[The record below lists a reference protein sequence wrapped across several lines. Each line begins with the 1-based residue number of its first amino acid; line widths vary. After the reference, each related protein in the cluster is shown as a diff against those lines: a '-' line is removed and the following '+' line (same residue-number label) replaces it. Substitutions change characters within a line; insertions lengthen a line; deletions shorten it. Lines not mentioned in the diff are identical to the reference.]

1 MLRNLSRILVYLF
14 VSSWVSV
21 VNAGIYDAFF
31 KAVEL
36 DDARTVT
43 RLLQRGFDVNSP
55 APDGQSPLS
64 MAIQLDSFRVADVL
78 LQTAGVE
85 VDQPNAQ
92 GETALM
98 HAAVKGSL
106 EWTKRL
112 VHQGAQVRRAGWSP
126 LHYAASGPEPGV
138 VGFLLDA
145 GAEVDAV
152 SPQGS
157 TALML
162 AARYGDERCVDV
174 LLRRGA
180 DPRTKNPHG
189 AVAADYARA
198 AGRDRL
204 ASRLERLARSGGSAP
219 AASARQTAK

>member
-1 MLRNLSRILVYLF
+1 MLRRLLRIVLYLF
-14 VSSWVSV
+14 VFSCFSA

-36 DDARTVT
+36 DDARTVI

-64 MAIQLDSFRVADVL
+64 LAIQLDSFRVADVL
-78 LQTAGVE
+78 LQVPGVD

-106 EWTKRL
+106 EWTRRL
-112 VHQGAQVRRAGWSP
+112 VQQGARVRRAGWTP
-126 LHYAASGPEPGV
+126 LHYAASGPEPTV

-145 GAEVDAV
+145 GSEVDAV

-180 DPRTKNPHG
+180 DPQMKNAHG

-204 ASRLERLARSGGSAP
+204 ASRLDKLAGSGGSASGT
-219 AASARQTAK
+219 SARRTTK